1 MEFQVAPGNTPL
13 DPTEAEGLIPKIST
27 LGELNQVEGF
37 NILSARRWANE
48 DQAIA
53 SDLLSSSS
61 LRKLHLKMFDRTWRW
76 AGKYRIT
83 QKSIGIEA
91 FRIASE
97 IENLVSNTKTWIEF
111 GTYSPLEIAVRFHH
125 RLVQVHAF
133 PNGNG
138 RHARLTTDLLCQQL
152 RIEPFTW
159 GSHLIE
165 ERAQVRR
172 KYIAALQDADNHD
185 FTALLVLVQS

>member
-1 MEFQVAPGNTPL
+1 MDFQVAPGNTPL
-13 DPTEAEGLIPKIST
+13 NPTEAEGLIPKLSM
-27 LGELNQVEGF
+27 LEELNQAEGF

-48 DQAIA
+48 DLTSA
-53 SDLLSSSS
+53 SDVLSSSS

-76 AGKYRIT
+76 AGKYRVT

-97 IENLVSNTKTWIEF
+97 LEKLVANTKTWIEF

-125 RLVQVHAF
+125 RLVQIHAF

-138 RHARLTTDLLCQQL
+138 RHARLATDLLCQQL
-152 RIEPFTW
+152 GIELFSW
-159 GSHLIE
+159 GSHLKE
-165 ERAQVRR
+165 GRVEVRR
-172 KYIAALQDADNHD
+172 KYITALQKADNHEFED
-185 FTALLVLVQS
+185 LLVFVQS